1 MATETQ
7 TMAFDT
13 TPVAKPTDTMTL
25 NMGPHHPSTHGVLR
39 VILEL
44 DGETMVKVTPDIGFL
59 HTGIEKNCEVKPYQQ
74 VINLVT
80 RADYTSSQTNDLA
93 YVLAVE
99 KLLGIEVPKRAQWI
113 RVLLCELARL
123 GSHLIWIGTQA
134 LDVGA
139 NAIFLYAFRERE
151 VILDLFDMLGGGRMF
166 PTYMRIG
173 GLASYFEGDKGEGI
187 DLSRDFMTTARN
199 LMKIMPDRI
208 GEYDRLLTKNPIWT
222 MRTKKIGVLTMDE
235 CINLSVSGPVLR
247 ATGMKWDL
255 RKNRPYS
262 SYEDFEFD
270 VPTRTDGDVF
280 ARYEVRMEEMRQSV
294 RIINQILANL
304 PPGPVNV
311 ADRKIALPPRTE
323 LYTSMESVIHHFKLV
338 TEGIKPPVGEAYAA
352 VESGKGE
359 IGCFVVSDGSNKPY
373 RVRIRPPS
381 FVNLQTLKPMSE
393 GLMIADMVAIIAS
406 IDIVL
411 GEVDR

>member
-1 MATETQ
+1 MDASAKET
-7 TMAFDT
+7 A
-13 TPVAKPTDTMTL
+13 AKPTDTMVL

-59 HTGIEKNCEVKPYQQ
+59 HTGIEKNCEVKTYQQ
-74 VINLVT
+74 AITLVT
-80 RADYTSSQTNDLA
+80 RADYACSQTNDLA

-113 RVLLCELARL
+113 RVLLAELSRL
-123 GSHLIWIGTQA
+123 SSHLLFLGTQA

-139 NAIFLYAFRERE
+139 TAVFLYCFRERE
-151 VILDLFDMLGGGRMF
+151 IILDLFDMLGGGRMF
-166 PTYMRIG
+166 PTYMRVG
-173 GLASYFEGDKGEGI
+173 GLAAYFEGDKGEGV
-187 DLSRDFMTTARN
+187 DLSKDFIATARN
-199 LMKIMPDRI
+199 LMKILPDRI
-208 GEYDRLLTKNPIWT
+208 KEYERLLTRNPIWV
-222 MRTKKIGVLTMDE
+222 MRTKHIGKISQEE
-235 CINLSVSGPVLR
+235 CINLGVSGPILR

-262 SYEDFEFD
+262 SYQDFEFD

-280 ARYEVRMEEMRQSV
+280 ARYEVRVEEMRQSV

-311 ADRKIALPPRTE
+311 ADRKIALPPRSE

-338 TEGIKPPVGEAYAA
+338 TEGLKPPVGEAYVP
-352 VESGKGE
+352 VESAKGE
-359 IGCFVVSDGSNKPY
+359 VGCYVVSDGSNKPY

-381 FVNLQTLKPMSE
+381 FVNLQSLAGMAQ
-393 GLMIADMVAIIAS
+393 GLMVADMVAIIAS

>member
-1 MATETQ
+1 MSTRTLD
-7 TMAFDT
+7 FDT
-13 TPVAKPTDTMTL
+13 TPVARPLDTMTL

-39 VILEL
+39 VLLEL

-74 VINLVT
+74 AINLIT
-80 RADYTSSQTNDLA
+80 RADYTCTQTNDLV

-99 KLLGIEVPKRAQWI
+99 KLLGIEPPKRAQWI
-113 RVLLCELARL
+113 RVLLAELSRL
-123 GSHLIWIGTQA
+123 ASHLIWIGTQA
-134 LDVGA
+134 LDIGA
-139 NAIFLYAFRERE
+139 TSVFLYAFRERE
-151 VILDLFDMLGGGRMF
+151 CILDLFDMLGGGRLF
-166 PTYMRIG
+166 PTYMRVG

-187 DLSRDFMTTARN
+187 DLPKNFMTTART
-199 LMKIMPDRI
+199 LMKVMPERI
-208 GEYDRLLTKNPIWT
+208 SEYEALLTKNPIWS
-222 MRTKKIGVLTMDE
+222 MRTRRIGKLSQED
-235 CINLSVSGPVLR
+235 CINLGVSGPILR

-262 SYEDFEFD
+262 SYEDFDFE

-280 ARYEVRMEEMRQSV
+280 ARYEVRIEEMRQSV
-294 RIINQILANL
+294 RIINQILENL

-323 LYTSMESVIHHFKLV
+323 LHTSMEAVIHHFKLV
-338 TEGIKPPVGEAYAA
+338 TDGIKPPVGEAYAA
-352 VESGKGE
+352 VESSKGE
-359 IGCFVVSDGSNKPY
+359 IGCYIVSDGSNKPY

-381 FVNLQTLKPMSE
+381 FVNLQALAPMSV
-393 GLMIADMVAIIAS
+393 GLMVADMVAIIAS

>member
-1 MATETQ
+1 MSTQ
-7 TMAFDT
+7 TYDFDT
-13 TPVAKPTDTMTL
+13 APVDRPTDTMTL

-44 DGETMVKVTPDIGFL
+44 DGETMVKITPDIGYL

-74 VINLVT
+74 AINLVT
-80 RADYTSSQTNDLA
+80 RADYTCTQTNDLA

-113 RVLLCELARL
+113 RVLLAELSRL
-123 GSHLIWIGTQA
+123 GSHLIWLGTQA
-134 LDVGA
+134 LDIGA
-139 NAIFLYAFRERE
+139 TSVFLYAFRERE
-151 VILDLFDMLGGGRMF
+151 VILDMFDMLGGARMF
-166 PTYMRIG
+166 PTFMRVG
-173 GLASYFEGDKGEGI
+173 GLAAYFEGDKGEGV
-187 DLSRDFMTTARN
+187 DLPKDFITTCRN

-208 GEYDRLLTKNPIWT
+208 AEYERLLTKNPIWLL
-222 MRTKKIGVLTMDE
+222 RTRGIGKLSQED
-235 CINLSVSGPVLR
+235 CIKLGVSGPILR
-247 ATGMKWDL
+247 ATGMAWDL

-262 SYEDFEFD
+262 SYQDFEFD
-270 VPTRTDGDVF
+270 VPTRSEGDVF
-280 ARYEVRMEEMRQSV
+280 ARYEVRMAEMHQSV
-294 RIINQILANL
+294 RIIKQALENL

-338 TEGIKPPVGEAYAA
+338 TDGIKPPVGEAYSA
-352 VESGKGE
+352 VESSKGE
-359 IGCFVVSDGSNKPY
+359 IGCYIVSDGSNKPY

-381 FVNLQTLKPMSE
+381 FVNLQTLAPMSL
-393 GLMIADMVAIIAS
+393 GLMVADMVAIIAS

>member
-1 MATETQ
+1 MATRTLEFETV
-7 TMAFDT
+7 
-13 TPVAKPTDTMTL
+13 PVAKPMDTMTL

-59 HTGIEKNCEVKPYQQ
+59 HTGIEKNCEAKPYQQ
-74 VINLVT
+74 VINLTT
-80 RADYTSSQTNDLA
+80 RADYTCTQTNDLV

-113 RVLLCELARL
+113 RVLLAEMSRL

-134 LDVGA
+134 LDIGA
-139 NAIFLYAFRERE
+139 TSVFLYAFRERE
-151 VILDLFDMLGGGRMF
+151 VLLDLFDMLGGARMF

-187 DLSRDFMTTARN
+187 DLPKDFLTTARN
-199 LMKIMPDRI
+199 LMKVMPDHI
-208 GEYDRLLTKNPIWT
+208 AEYERLLTKNPIWS
-222 MRTKKIGVLTMDE
+222 MRTRKIGKLSQAD
-235 CINLSVSGPVLR
+235 CINLGVTGPILR

-262 SYEDFEFD
+262 SYEDFDFE

-280 ARYEVRMEEMRQSV
+280 ARYEVRMEEMYQSV
-294 RIINQILANL
+294 RIIRQALENL
-304 PPGPVNV
+304 PAGPVNV

-352 VESGKGE
+352 VESSKGE
-359 IGCFVVSDGSNKPY
+359 IGCYVVSDGSNKPY

-381 FVNLQTLKPMSE
+381 FVNLQTLTPMSE
-393 GLMIADMVAIIAS
+393 GLMVADMVAIIAS

>member
-1 MATETQ
+1 MSTRTLE
-7 TMAFDT
+7 FST
-13 TPVAKPTDTMTL
+13 TPVAKPMDTMTL

-74 VINLVT
+74 VINLTT
-80 RADYTSSQTNDLA
+80 RADYTCTQTNDLV

-113 RVLLCELARL
+113 RVLLAELSRL
-123 GSHLIWIGTQA
+123 NSHLIWIGTQA

-139 NAIFLYAFRERE
+139 TSVFLYAFRERE
-151 VILDLFDMLGGGRMF
+151 VLLDMFDMLGGARMF
-166 PTYMRIG
+166 PTFMRIG
-173 GLASYFEGDKGEGI
+173 GLAAYFEGDKGEGI
-187 DLSRDFMTTARN
+187 DLPKDFMTTARK
-199 LMKIMPDRI
+199 LMKVMPDRI
-208 GEYDRLLTKNPIWT
+208 SEYERLLTKNPIWL
-222 MRTKKIGVLTMDE
+222 MRTKKIGKLTQEE
-235 CINLSVSGPVLR
+235 CINFGVTGPILR

-262 SYEDFEFD
+262 SYEDFDFD

-280 ARYEVRMEEMRQSV
+280 ARYEIRMDEMRQSV
-294 RIINQILANL
+294 RIIKQALENL

-352 VESGKGE
+352 VESTKGE

-381 FVNLQTLKPMSE
+381 FVNLQGLAKMSV
-393 GLMIADMVAIIAS
+393 GLMVADMVAIIAS